1 MMTKL
6 RIEEVTK
13 RYGKVTALDRVSL
26 DVRSGEFLVVMGPS
40 GCGKTTLLLILLGVL
55 KPDSG
60 HLYLDGNLIDDL
72 SVEDRN
78 FGYVPQDFGLFPHM
92 TAHDNIAF
100 GLRVRNLPK
109 DEVEHRVE
117 ELFSLV
123 ELQGIEQR
131 KPAELSGG
139 QRQRVS
145 LARAMAVQPSLL
157 LLDEPLSN
165 VDEATKSE
173 IRQKLKETVK
183 RAGVTT
189 VCVLHE
195 PGDALVLGDRIAVMY
210 AGKILQIGTVQ
221 NLLEEPE
228 SEIVTRLLA
237 SHLFRWGE
245 RASPES

>member
-1 MMTKL
+1 MTELKV
-6 RIEEVTK
+6 EEVTK
-13 RYGKVTALDRVSL
+13 RYGKVTALDRVNL

-60 HLYLDGNLIDDL
+60 HLYLDGNIIDDL

-100 GLRVRNLPK
+100 GLRVRNLPR
-109 DEVEHRVE
+109 DDVERRVG
-117 ELFSLV
+117 ELLSLV
-123 ELQGIEQR
+123 ELKGIELR
-131 KPAELSGG
+131 RPTELSGG
-139 QRQRVS
+139 QRQRVA
-145 LARAMAVQPSLL
+145 LARAIAIQPSLL

-183 RAGVTT
+183 RTGVTT

-195 PGDALVLGDRIAVMY
+195 PSDALVLGDRIAVMY
-210 AGKILQIGTVQ
+210 AGKILQIGTVKT
-221 NLLEEPE
+221 LLEEPE

-237 SHLFRWGE
+237 SHLFRWDVQAPPD
-245 RASPES
+245 R

>member
-1 MMTKL
+1 MMTQL

-13 RYGKVTALDRVSL
+13 HYGKVTALDRVNL

-40 GCGKTTLLLILLGVL
+40 GCGKTTLLLIILGVL
-55 KPDSG
+55 KADSG
-60 HLYLDGNLIDDL
+60 HLYLDGKPIDEL

-92 TAHDNIAF
+92 TARDNIAF

-109 DEVEHRVE
+109 GEVKRRIE
-117 ELFSLV
+117 ELLTLV

-131 KPAELSGG
+131 RPAELSGG
-139 QRQRVS
+139 QRQRVA
-145 LARAMAVQPSLL
+145 LARAIAIQPSLL

-173 IRQKLKETVK
+173 IRQKLKETV
-183 RAGVTT
+183 RLAGVTT

-195 PGDALVLGDRIAVMY
+195 PSDALVLGDRIAVTY

-221 NLLEEPE
+221 DLVEEPE
-228 SEIVTRLLA
+228 SEVVTRLLA
-237 SHLFRWGE
+237 SHLFKWDV
-245 RASPES
+245 RAPPEG

>member
-1 MMTKL
+1 MTEL
-6 RIEEVTK
+6 RVEEVTK
-13 RYGKVTALDRVSL
+13 RYGKVTALDKVSL
-26 DVRSGEFLVVMGPS
+26 NVRSGEFLVVMGPS

-55 KPDSG
+55 RADSG
-60 HLYLDGNLIDDL
+60 RLYLDGNLIDDL

-92 TAHDNIAF
+92 TVLDNVAF

-109 DEVEHRVE
+109 GDVTRRVE
-117 ELFSLV
+117 GLLSLV
-123 ELQGIEQR
+123 ELQGIEER
-131 KPAELSGG
+131 RPAELSGG
-139 QRQRVS
+139 QRQRVA
-145 LARAMAVQPSLL
+145 LARAIAIQPSLL

-183 RAGVTT
+183 RAEVTT
-189 VCVLHE
+189 ICVLHD

-210 AGKILQIGTVQ
+210 AGKILQIGTVK

-228 SEIVTRLLA
+228 SDIVTRLLA

-245 RASPES
+245 RTSPEC

>member
-1 MMTKL
+1 MTTL
-6 RIEEVTK
+6 RIEEITK
-13 RYGKVTALDRVSL
+13 HYGKVTALDRVSL
-26 DVRSGEFLVVMGPS
+26 NVQSEEFLVVMGPS

-55 KPDSG
+55 KADSG
-60 HLYLDGNLIDDL
+60 HLYLDGKIIDDL

-100 GLRVRNLPK
+100 GLRVRNLPR

-117 ELFSLV
+117 ELLSLV
-123 ELQGIEQR
+123 ELQGIGQR

-139 QRQRVS
+139 QRQRVA
-145 LARAMAVQPSLL
+145 LARAMAIQPSLL

-183 RAGVTT
+183 RTRVTSI
-189 VCVLHE
+189 CVLHD
-195 PGDALVLGDRIAVMY
+195 PSDALTLGDRIAVMY
-210 AGKILQIGTVQ
+210 TGKILQIGTVQ
-221 NLLEEPE
+221 SLLEKPE

-245 RASPES
+245 RASPDR

>member
-1 MMTKL
+1 MMTEL
-6 RIEEVTK
+6 RIEELSK
-13 RYGKVTALDRVSL
+13 RYGKVTALDRVNL

-55 KPDSG
+55 NPDAG
-60 HLYLDGNLIDDL
+60 HIFLDGKVIDDL
-72 SVEDRN
+72 SVEERN

-109 DEVEHRVE
+109 GDVERRVG
-117 ELFSLV
+117 ELLSLV
-123 ELQGIEQR
+123 ELQGIEER
-131 KPAELSGG
+131 RPAELSGG
-139 QRQRVS
+139 QRQRVA
-145 LARAMAVQPSLL
+145 LARAMAIQPSLL

-165 VDEATKSE
+165 VDEATKGE
-173 IRQKLKETVK
+173 IRQKLRETVK
-183 RAGVTT
+183 KAGVTT

-237 SHLFRWGE
+237 SHLFRWDV
-245 RASPES
+245 RAPSEG